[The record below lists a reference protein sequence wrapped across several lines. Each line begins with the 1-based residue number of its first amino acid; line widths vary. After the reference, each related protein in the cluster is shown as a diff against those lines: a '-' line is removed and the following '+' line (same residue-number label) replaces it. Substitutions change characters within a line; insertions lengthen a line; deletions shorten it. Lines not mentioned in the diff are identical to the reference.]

1 MGKKQGGIS
10 MLQGQNFL
18 KETDFTAEELTYL
31 IDFSIHLKELKK
43 KNIPH
48 RYLERQNICLIFEK
62 TSTRTRSAFSVA
74 ASDLG
79 ASVEYFGMTDIQMG
93 NKESVEDTAIVMGS
107 MFDGIEFRGFK
118 QTDVETLGKYAG
130 VPVWNGLTD
139 EFHPTQMIADF
150 MTIKETYGRLEGLNL
165 VYAGDGRNN
174 VANSLMITAAILGV
188 NIAIAAPKELFPAED
203 LVKQAQAYAEESGAV
218 IRLEE
223 DIQKACQN
231 AHAIYTDVWISMGEE
246 DLMEERI
253 NQLKGYQVT
262 AELFEE
268 ADDQAIFLHC
278 LPAYHDLK
286 TSNGVYFKEEFGL
299 EEMEVSDEVF
309 RAPYAKQFQQAE
321 NRMHSIKAIM
331 AATNGH
337 LFVP

>member
-1 MGKKQGGIS
+1 
-10 MLQGQNFL
+10 MLQGKNFL
-18 KETDFTAEELTYL
+18 KETDFTAEELNYL

-43 KNIPH
+43 NNIPH
-48 RYLERQNICLIFEK
+48 RYLEGQNICLIFEK
-62 TSTRTRSAFSVA
+62 SSTRTRSAFSVA

-79 ASVEYFGMTDIQMG
+79 ASVEYFGMADMQMG

-118 QTDVETLGKYAG
+118 QEDVETLGKYAG

-150 MTIKETYGRLEGLNL
+150 MTIKESYGQLKGLNL

-174 VANSLMITAAILGV
+174 VANSLMITAALLGV
-188 NIAIAAPKELFPAED
+188 NITIAAPKELFPDKALVQQAEG
-203 LVKQAQAYAEESGAV
+203 YAKKSGAV
-218 IRLEE
+218 LKLEE
-223 DIQKACQN
+223 DIKKACQG
-231 AHAIYTDVWISMGEE
+231 AHAVYTDVWISMGEE

-253 NQLKGYQVT
+253 NQLKDYQVT

-286 TSNGVYFKEEFGL
+286 TSNGIYFKEEFCM
-299 EEMEVSDEVF
+299 EEMEVTDEVF
-309 RAPYAKQFQQAE
+309 RAPYAKQFEQAE

-331 AATNGH
+331 AATNGN
-337 LFVP
+337 LFVPQL